1 MTTIGIKELRDTL
14 TRTIR
19 RVEAGDR
26 VEITRDGK
34 PVALI
39 VPVPAD
45 PLSRLVAEGRAR
57 PAAWPLRPTVPATT
71 WPLDR
76 SSTEIISEGRE
87 DRF

>member
-1 MTTIGIKELRDTL
+1 MATMGIKELRDTL

-45 PLSRLVAEGRAR
+45 PLARLVAEGRAR
-57 PAAWPLRPTVPATT
+57 PALRPFRPQVPATA

>member
-19 RVEAGDR
+19 RVESGDR

-45 PLSRLVAEGRAR
+45 PLARLVEEGRAR
-57 PAAWPLRPTVPATT
+57 PAVRPFRPQLPAAV

>member
-45 PLSRLVAEGRAR
+45 PLARLVADGRAR
-57 PAAWPLRPTVPATT
+57 PPSRPFRPRVPATA

-76 SSTEIISEGRE
+76 TSTEIISEGRE

>member
-39 VPVPAD
+39 VPVPPD
-45 PLSRLVAEGRAR
+45 PLSRLVAEGHAR
-57 PAAWPLRPTVPATT
+57 PALRPFRPRVPATA

-76 SSTEIISEGRE
+76 SSAEIISEGRE

>member
-1 MTTIGIKELRDTL
+1 
-14 TRTIR
+14 
-19 RVEAGDR
+19 VEAGER

-45 PLSRLVAEGRAR
+45 PLSRLVAEGHAR
-57 PAAWPLRPTVPATT
+57 PALRPVRPQVPATA